1 MKRWQRMN
9 WNMPG
14 RNGRAWCWA
23 GFVLALI
30 PALFVGASLAPARPL
45 IADLS
50 SNVIAI
56 TTQFSGSQVLLFG
69 AVEEAGDVVVVVRG
83 PGRRAIVRRK
93 DRVLGVWINH
103 KGFTFE
109 DVPTFY
115 AVASSRPLTELAPAS
130 VRARY
135 RIGVDQL
142 RFPTDEQTTPA
153 EIKEF
158 RRALIQRKQ
167 ANDLYARSVGE
178 VRFLGKRLFR
188 TDLHFPANVST
199 GSYTAEIYLMRG
211 GEVVSVQSTPI
222 VVRRV
227 GLEAEVFGF
236 AHRQPALYGL
246 IAIAMAVAA
255 GWFAAVIFRR
265 V

>member
-1 MKRWQRMN
+1 MKRRHRRN
-9 WNMPG
+9 RNAPG
-14 RNGRAWCWA
+14 RGKAWCWA
-23 GFVLALI
+23 GFVLALV
-30 PALFVGASLAPARPL
+30 PVLFVGASRAPARPL

-56 TTQFSGSQVLLFG
+56 TTQFAGTEVLLFG

-83 PGRRAIVRRK
+83 PSRRAVIRRK
-93 DRVLGVWINH
+93 DRVLGMWVNR
-103 KGFTFE
+103 KSFAF
-109 DVPTFY
+109 DKVPAFY
-115 AVASSRPLTELAPAS
+115 VVASSRPLSELAPAS

-142 RFPTDEQTTPA
+142 RFPTEERATAT
-153 EIKEF
+153 ETEEF
-158 RRALIQRKQ
+158 RRALIRRKQ
-167 ANDLYARSVGE
+167 AHDLYARSVGE

-188 TDLHFPANVST
+188 TDIHFPANVST
-199 GSYTAEIYLMRG
+199 GSYTAEVYLMRD

-227 GLEAEVFGF
+227 GLEAELFSF
-236 AHRQPALYGL
+236 AHRQSALYGL

-255 GWFAAVIFRR
+255 GWLAAVIFRKF
-265 V
+265 